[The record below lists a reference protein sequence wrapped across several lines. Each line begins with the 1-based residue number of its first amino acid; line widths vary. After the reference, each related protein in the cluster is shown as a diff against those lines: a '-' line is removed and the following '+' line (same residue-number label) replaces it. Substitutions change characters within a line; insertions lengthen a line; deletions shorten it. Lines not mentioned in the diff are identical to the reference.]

1 MEEFKKHTKL
11 RFEIESDLK
20 TLFVPVF
27 SVCGI
32 RVSPEKFLSYDHE
45 CLHHVGVR
53 HPECLGDTKTIH
65 HPEVITTDF
74 SFSLNLHIYS
84 PKQYMAWC

>member
-32 RVSPEKFLSYDHE
+32 GVSPEKFLSYDHE
-45 CLHHVGVR
+45 CLHHVGA
-53 HPECLGDTKTIH
+53 P
-65 HPEVITTDF
+65 P
-74 SFSLNLHIYS
+74 
-84 PKQYMAWC
+84 